1 MDGLSIAASL
11 VEVRRVAEG
20 AVVRT
25 IHEPQPGVFLLGVFG
40 AGQHTILLSP
50 RNADVHCTTLSFR
63 NPERPSSFVMQL
75 RKHLRG
81 ARIRSIRQT
90 GWERTLFLEA
100 IRDDAGTRHEGR
112 LVAELTGLRGNL
124 LLLDAEGVI
133 LGSFRSDPRN
143 PVGRPYV
150 PLPPQE
156 KRDPR
161 AVTIDVLAGLL
172 ALDTSARALARGLD
186 GVGRRTAEDLV
197 LLAAALP
204 SDLSEAFRVRDALD
218 AVLSCI
224 DQPRPHFDP
233 STGTATFYPPP
244 ARAEVAASFGDALDR
259 ALRDGAAETASDED
273 RSTRDRILRAMAR
286 DTRIARALRQ
296 WLDAAETAGELRRRA
311 DFLMLHAPD
320 LGRGTTAVS
329 GEDPAGGERLSF
341 ALAPRMNGMENA
353 RSLYKKARKLDRGRP
368 TVAARLAHVEANL
381 TRWQEALAAV
391 DAGRDIDPDLD
402 DVLAPRSS
410 KKQAAPASSPRQFD
424 VDGFMILVG
433 RSARQNDE
441 LMRRARPDDLWLHAR
456 DVAGSHVVVC
466 RNRRAE
472 IPPHVIEAAAR
483 LAARYSKA
491 DRRGKVAVVCAEAR
505 HVRKP
510 RGGAPGL
517 AIVTG
522 ESTLTVD
529 LQENP

>member
-11 VEVRRVAEG
+11 VEVRRAAEG

-25 IHEPQPGVFLLGVFG
+25 VHEPQPGVFLLGVFG

-50 RNADVHCTTLSFR
+50 RNADVHCTELSFR

-81 ARIRSIRQT
+81 GRIRSIHQT
-90 GWERTLFLEA
+90 GWERALSLET

-124 LLLDAEGVI
+124 LLLDAEDAV
-133 LGSFRSDPRN
+133 LGSLRNDPRN
-143 PVGRPYV
+143 PVGHPYV
-150 PLPPQE
+150 PLAPQE

-161 AVTIDVLAGLL
+161 TITVEVLADLL
-172 ALDTSARALARGLD
+172 AADTSARALARGLD

-197 LLAAALP
+197 LLAAVLP
-204 SDLSEAFRVRDALD
+204 TDLPEAFRVRDALD
-218 AVLSCI
+218 AVLASI
-224 DQPRPHFDP
+224 EQPRPHFDA
-233 STGTATFYPPP
+233 STGAATFYPPP
-244 ARAEVAASFGDALDR
+244 TPAAPTVSFGEALDR
-259 ALRDGAAETASDED
+259 STRSGAAESPTDED
-273 RSTRDRILRAMAR
+273 RSMRDQLLRAMAR
-286 DTRIARALRQ
+286 DTRTARALRQ

-353 RSLYKKARKLDRGRP
+353 RAFYKKARKLDRGRP
-368 TVAARLAHVEANL
+368 TVAARLARVEANL
-381 TRWQEALAAV
+381 TQWREALAAV
-391 DAGRDIDPDLD
+391 ESGRDIDPALADA
-402 DVLAPRSS
+402 LAPRSRG
-410 KKQAAPASSPRQFD
+410 KQAAAPSSPRQFD

-433 RSARQNDE
+433 RSAKQNDE

-466 RNRRAE
+466 RRGRAE
-472 IPPHVIEAAAR
+472 IPSNVVDAAAR
-483 LAARYSKA
+483 YAARYSKA
-491 DRRGKVAVVCAEAR
+491 DRRGKVAVVCTEAR
-505 HVRKP
+505 HVKKP
-510 RGGAPGL
+510 RNGAPGL
-517 AIVTG
+517 AIVTN

-529 LQENP
+529 LRETP